1 MGRREDT
8 MRKRFLRKI
17 AAALAA
23 IMVISNLSPLAAVVS
38 AAETTADL
46 SQAGTYVFDAADL
59 EVAGAWGA
67 TVDTTDGK
75 YDVKFSKQYD
85 QLFLKIPE
93 GITADRIQSVSV
105 DADAANFSLKFCDN
119 DPSKYNE
126 LAVVYGNTTITAAD
140 IKADADVNDITVL
153 GIMNLL
159 DGEATKSIGKIS
171 FTLSAKTV
179 EQAPEETPEEA
190 AKTVVTDAAG
200 VYSFDAADLE
210 VAANWGVTVDTA
222 DGKYDVTFPK
232 QYSQIFYKFPEG
244 VTADRIKS
252 VSVDA
257 DPVEFCV
264 KLSVN
269 RDNFLAGAERFGATT
284 VTLDK
289 LADGVSLDEV
299 CIVGLMSTLDGEA
312 VKSIGKISFD
322 LSEKKAAEQPGEE
335 PAPET
340 PSEGVLAP
348 GSYVYKPQDLTRLA
362 AWDTQVVDGE
372 NGAITATFAKQYS
385 QLFFAVP
392 EDIIPARIEEVIVD
406 TDSAN
411 FSVKLCKKDGSY
423 TEVGVVYGNTKLT
436 LSNVSGD
443 IAEAEVL
450 DLMSLLD
457 GELVKTIKSVTFVIG
472 EDVVIDPNAPKKGD
486 LTLDCFKDAANG
498 NPIVTQRY
506 SADPGVMVY
515 GDTVY
520 VYSTN
525 DVYEYN
531 KKNQLGENTYS
542 KITTINCFSSKDL
555 VNWTDHGAIA
565 VAGKQNPEGPA
576 KWANNSW
583 APCAAH
589 KTIDGKEKFFLYF
602 ADNGSGI
609 GVLTSDTPYGPFV
622 DPIGRQLVSRQTP
635 TCASVEWLFDPA
647 VLVDDDGT
655 GYLYFGGGVPNGKAA
670 DPGTARVVKLGDDM
684 ISLAG
689 DPVQINPPYL
699 FEDSGIN
706 KIGNKYYYT
715 YCSNWNCADGFRSG
729 TIQAMVSD
737 NPMGPFTYQGEI
749 FANPSSFFNDGNGN
763 NHHSLFE
770 FNGKLYLAYHA
781 RALERKAVGSALGY
795 RTTQIDEVTVTDGKI
810 NAITA
815 TMKGVAQLTTVNP
828 YEVQS
833 AATIYRQKG
842 IEVLGSGNPAVT
854 VTEGDFTGVKGVNFD
869 SGVSTITMTVKASEA
884 MTIDVLAGGEK
895 GTKLGTVEVAATN
908 GEFSAFKADLAS
920 VSGVNDLYFV
930 FNGSAEVATW
940 KAEASVYT
948 LDDLKSAGGYGFEL
962 VKDATGKTIAI
973 DYKDQYQE
981 ARFAIPE
988 SVLKAGLEKVV
999 VFTEDASNLS
1009 IKTLDAS
1016 GAQIEVSYG
1025 SSELAVTKTEGLASI
1040 ALMNKG
1046 EGAQTIYVS
1055 GVKFITPEIEVP
1067 VEPET
1072 PAEEEKPSA
1081 LTGKVVLNASDLDVY
1096 YRWNASTKAENGVMK
1111 FPSNYYEYCVA
1122 LPEAINV
1129 EDIESIVV
1137 NVADQTGSL
1146 AIKVYSTAETGNGD
1160 LDNST
1165 PCHFNMTGKDS
1176 YSVPVPEEGV
1186 VAALGFMS
1194 HADDAPFEA
1203 TIKSIEITVKTKAI
1217 ILGADELS
1225 NLVNPWN
1232 ASDVKGPSINF
1243 TGRYQEYG
1251 YTFDEAIPTNSIE
1264 SVVVKVKDQGGNI
1277 CVKFY
1282 DEAGTEWYHNYGV
1295 DGNTEYTFVPEADK
1309 DIKKIAFMSMLDPEV
1324 AGNYPYGITIE
1335 SVTVNLKAGAS
1346 STNKNEEVIEFTAD
1360 TLKFV
1365 HRSDDAE
1372 EVGNTLSFSNKWDE
1386 YYLDLGKTLNMERC
1400 KSFAV
1405 KVKDQN
1411 GLVSYKFYDK
1421 DDKELIAFYQKRGN
1435 TSLSSSDDGVTRFA
1449 VMAHDDDAEYPF
1461 TITIESIKIVMD
1473 TTPVE
1478 EVEKGVE
1485 HNIVNLR
1492 DSVAETLGD
1501 DFLIGTAI
1509 SYQEFADSMEMELV
1523 TKHFNAVTLGNELKP
1538 DSILGSGNNNL
1549 QKVTLNGVTFDFPTL
1564 TYSTPERYLDFFLDW
1579 NAKNPDK
1586 QIKIRGH
1593 VLVWHSQTP
1602 TWFFREG
1609 YKSNGAYV
1617 SPDEMALR
1625 QEYYIK
1631 SVAEHFTAEDSKYK
1645 DLFYGW
1651 DVVNE
1656 AVSDSRRTYRNAS
1669 ENSEWWAVYNSNR
1682 FITDAFVFAN
1692 KYMNPAVE
1700 LYYNDYNDTS
1710 TGKVDGIE
1718 QLLRDVKATPGARID
1733 GFGMQAHYDVNSPT
1747 MDAFTNAAKRYAA
1760 IVDSVQV
1767 TELDFKGSSGP
1778 TDEKLAKRYEDVYNA
1793 IRRLREEGINFTAM
1807 TIWGVV
1813 DKHSWLQTSNSVG
1826 GAASGNARQYP
1837 LLFDNNYKA
1846 KNSFWAIVNAGEL
1859 MPEIHDV
1866 VLVKSVDKKFSA
1878 GIEYSFKKGDE
1889 LVTFVPE
1896 WTEGKLAVKVMVP
1909 DSDVTADDKVTLYVS
1924 ADGEIS
1930 TVAALATAS
1939 VKTDAGYEAVLTADV
1954 DSALIKSGKVKLDI
1968 VVEDNGKK
1976 FAFNDTRLKQDA
1988 SSDYYAKALAMA
2000 AEVVYMGTVEVDGD
2014 ASDEAWNDAT
2024 EVVLA
2029 INNGAAAE
2037 ATAKLVWDAD
2047 YLYVLATVKD
2057 AVLDATASAD
2067 HEKDSIEVFIDEN
2080 NHKTTA
2086 YEDDDKQ
2093 YRINYLNEQTFNGP
2107 KCLAE
2112 NVKSAVKTVEGGY
2125 VIEAAFKWT
2134 DIEAKEGTSLG
2145 FDIQVNDAENG
2156 ARVGTLNW
2164 ADTSGSGW
2172 ESTAGYGNIVLM
2184 EVPAAEEPEEPETPE
2199 VPETPE
2205 ETRPGNS
2212 GNSNGNGNANGAA
2225 NGNGSANSNANNG
2238 NGNVNGNNGNGN
2250 GNNGNNGNG
2259 NNGNGN
2265 NGNGNGRGNGRGN
2278 AAVETPGVVT
2288 EDPVIETPAV
2298 EEITAVEEVAA
2309 PEAETVET
2317 PAEAPAEGTVIAEEE
2332 TPLAPAITTAAPET
2346 GMGIMLKLA
2355 IAAAVVAIGGIATC
2369 LYVFKFKK

>member
-1 MGRREDT
+1 MKKKF
-8 MRKRFLRKI
+8 MRKFAAMLALVLVITSLNPLAVAVSAEELGTTGAYTLSSLTNAGGWGYTAEGDVITFEAQYKEVIYNIPETVLSSGKLTGIVIDSADAGKLAVKI
-17 AAALAA
+17 YDEAAADPTKPLQVEYRKESVSVNSSIADQAA
-23 IMVISNLSPLAAVVS
+23 KFALMSLDEGETVANINSISFVTSKATEEPAPEAPAKTVVTD
-38 AAETTADL
+38 E
-46 SQAGTYVFDAADL
+46 AGVYTFNAADL
-59 EVAGAWGA
+59 ECVTKWDT
-67 TVDTTDGK
+67 TVDTTDGTYK
-75 YDVKFSKQYD
+75 
-85 QLFLKIPE
+85 
-93 GITADRIQSVSV
+93 
-105 DADAANFSLKFCDN
+105 
-119 DPSKYNE
+119 
-126 LAVVYGNTTITAAD
+126 
-140 IKADADVNDITVL
+140 
-153 GIMNLL
+153 
-159 DGEATKSIGKIS
+159 
-171 FTLSAKTV
+171 
-179 EQAPEETPEEA
+179 
-190 AKTVVTDAAG
+190 
-200 VYSFDAADLE
+200 
-210 VAANWGVTVDTA
+210 
-222 DGKYDVTFPK
+222 VTFPK
-232 QYSQIFYKFPEG
+232 QYTQIFYKLPEG
-244 VTADRIKS
+244 VTADRINS
-252 VSVDA
+252 VTVDT
-257 DPVEFCV
+257 DVTEFCI
-264 KLSVN
+264 KLSAN
-269 RDNFLAGAERFGATT
+269 RDNFVAGAEEYGKKT
-284 VTLDK
+284 VVLK
-289 LADGVSLDEV
+289 ELKNSVSLDE
-299 CIVGLMSTLDGEA
+299 ITILGLMSTLKEGEA
-312 VKSIGKISFD
+312 VKTINNISFD
-322 LSEKKAAEQPGEE
+322 LKAKTVEEVNKGDETPEQPGDNEE
-335 PAPET
+335 PADK
-340 PSEGVLAP
+340 VLAA
-348 GSYVYKPQDLTRLA
+348 GTYKFGITDLEMLAKWDATVTEADGTITVVYS
-362 AWDTQVVDGE
+362 
-372 NGAITATFAKQYS
+372 KQYG
-385 QLFFAVP
+385 QVFFAIP
-392 EDIIPARIEEVIVD
+392 EDIDPARIEEVIVD

-423 TEVGVVYGNTKLT
+423 TEVGVVYGNTRLT

-486 LTLDCFKDAANG
+486 LTLGCFKDAANG

-737 NPMGPFTYQGEI
+737 DPMGPFTYQGEI

-869 SGVSTITMTVKASEA
+869 AGASEIAMIVKASEA
-884 MTIDVLAGGEK
+884 MTIDVYTASEA
-895 GTKLGTVEVAATN
+895 GTKIGTVNVDATEDFKTFAA
-908 GEFSAFKADLAS
+908 ELANI
-920 VSGVNDLYFV
+920 SGTTDLYFV
-930 FNGSAEVATW
+930 FNGSAEVYSW
-940 KAEASVYT
+940 KVSPAKFT
-948 LDDLKSAGGYGFEL
+948 LNNLVNAGGWGYTTETDNDGNTTVAFE
-962 VKDATGKTIAI
+962 G
-973 DYKDQYQE
+973 QYQE
-981 ARFAIPE
+981 VRYNIPE
-988 SVLKAGLEKVV
+988 SVLKSGKLVSIV
-999 VFTEDASNLS
+999 LDTEDAGK
-1009 IKTLDAS
+1009 I
-1016 GAQIEVSYG
+1016 
-1025 SSELAVTKTEGLASI
+1025 AVKIYDEAAADPNAPLQVEYRTATVNVKEDIADKAVKF
-1040 ALMNKG
+1040 ALMSLDGADTIVVKG
-1046 EGAQTIYVS
+1046 ITFVTEAPEAPV
-1055 GVKFITPEIEVP
+1055 TPEIP
-1067 VEPET
+1067 VEP
-1072 PAEEEKPSA
+1072 EKPSA
-1081 LTGKVVLNASDLDVY
+1081 LTGTVVYKAEDLEFY
-1096 YRWNASTKAENGVMK
+1096 YRWNGSVKAENGVMN

-1122 LPEAINV
+1122 LPEAISV
-1129 EDIESIVV
+1129 EDIEDIVV
-1137 NVADQTGSL
+1137 NVENQTGSL
-1146 AIKVYSTAETGNGD
+1146 AIKVYNTSETGNGD
-1160 LDNST
+1160 LDSST

-1203 TIKSIEITVKTKAI
+1203 TIKSIEITVKQKAI
-1217 ILGADELS
+1217 VLGADELS

-1309 DIKKIAFMSMLDPEV
+1309 DIKKIAFMSMLDPNVE
-1324 AGNYPYGITIE
+1324 GNYPYGITIE

-1372 EVGNTLSFSNKWDE
+1372 EVGNTLSFSQKWDE
-1386 YYLDLGKTLNMERC
+1386 YYLDLGKELEMERC
-1400 KSFAV
+1400 KSFAI

-1411 GLVSYKFYDK
+1411 GTVSYKLYDK
-1421 DDKELIAFYQKRGN
+1421 DDKEVQAFYEKRGN
-1435 TSLSSSDDGVTRFA
+1435 TSLTPTCDTATRFA
-1449 VMAHDDDAEYPF
+1449 VMAHDDDADYPF
-1461 TITIESIKIVMD
+1461 TITIESVRIVMD
-1473 TTPVE
+1473 TSEHEV
-1478 EVEKGVE
+1478 VEKGVE
-1485 HNIVNLR
+1485 YDIVNLR
-1492 DSVAETLGD
+1492 DAVANTMGD
-1501 DFLIGTAI
+1501 DFLIGTAL
-1509 SYQEFADSMEMELV
+1509 SYDEFGDANDIALA
-1523 TKHFNAVTLGNELKP
+1523 TKHFNAITLGNELKP
-1538 DSILGSGNNNL
+1538 DSILGRGYENI
-1549 QKVTLNGVTFDFPTL
+1549 QQVTFNGQTFDFPTL
-1564 TYSTPERYLDFFLDW
+1564 NYSNPENRLDIILKW
-1579 NAKNPDK
+1579 NEEHPDK
-1586 QIKIRGH
+1586 QIKVRGH
-1593 VLVWHSQTP
+1593 VLVWHSQMP

-1609 YKSNGAYV
+1609 YSSNGARV
-1617 SPDEMALR
+1617 SKELMNLR
-1625 QEYYIK
+1625 LEYYIK
-1631 SVAEHFTAEDSKYK
+1631 SVCEHFTAEDSKYHG
-1645 DLFYGW
+1645 LFYGW

-1656 AVSDSRRTYRNAS
+1656 AVSDGGGYRKDFNGATTD
-1669 ENSEWWAVYNSNR
+1669 WWAIYGSNE
-1682 FITDAFVFAN
+1682 FINNAFVYAN
-1692 KYMNPAVE
+1692 RYMDPDVE
-1700 LYYNDYNDTS
+1700 LYYNDYNDTQ
-1710 TGKVDGIE
+1710 TGKIGSIE

-1733 GFGMQAHYDVNSPT
+1733 GFGMQAHYDVNNPSEQVF
-1747 MDAFTNAAKRYAA
+1747 MDAARRYAA
-1760 IVDSVQV
+1760 IVPSVQV
-1767 TELDFKGSSGP
+1767 TELDFKGSTSS
-1778 TDEKLAKRYEDVYNA
+1778 TDQKLADSYEKIYTA

-1807 TIWGVV
+1807 TIWGVT
-1813 DKHSWLQTSNSVG
+1813 DKHSWLQSQNNVG
-1826 GAASGNARQYP
+1826 GGSTSNARQYP

-1909 DSDVTADDKVTLYVS
+1909 DNDVNADDKVTLYVS

-1930 TVAALATAS
+1930 TVTALATAS

-1954 DSALIKSGKVKLDI
+1954 DSTLIKSGKVKMDI

-1976 FAFNDTRLKQDA
+1976 YAFNDTRLKQDE

-2014 ASDEAWNDAT
+2014 ASDEAWKDAT

-2080 NHKTTA
+2080 NHKTTT

-2093 YRINYLNEQTFNGP
+2093 YRINYLNEQSFNGP

-2112 NVKSAVKTVEGGY
+2112 NVKSVVKEVEGGY
-2125 VIEAAFKWT
+2125 VVEAAFKWT
-2134 DIEAKEGTSLG
+2134 DIEAKEGTSIG

-2156 ARVGTLNW
+2156 ARIGTLNW
-2164 ADTSGSGW
+2164 ADSTGSGW

-2184 EVPAAEEPEEPETPE
+2184 EEAVAEEPEDPSVNPGHNPSVNPGHNEDANPGHNQDANPGHNAEANPGHNPEAN
-2199 VPETPE
+2199 
-2205 ETRPGNS
+2205 PG
-2212 GNSNGNGNANGAA
+2212 
-2225 NGNGSANSNANNG
+2225 
-2238 NGNVNGNNGNGN
+2238 NGNGN
-2250 GNNGNNGNG
+2250 GRG
-2259 NNGNGN
+2259 

-2278 AAVETPGVVT
+2278 AVVETPGVVT
-2288 EDPVIETPAV
+2288 ADPVIETPAV
-2298 EEITAVEEVAA
+2298 AEPEVVEEVVA
-2309 PEAETVET
+2309 PAPETVE
-2317 PAEAPAEGTVIAEEE
+2317 AVETVIAEEE
-2332 TPLAPAITTAAPET
+2332 TPLAPAAPET
-2346 GMGIMLKLA
+2346 TKSTGLVLVLA
-2355 IAAAVVAIGGIATC
+2355 IAAAIVALGGIGTA
-2369 LYVFKFKK
+2369 LYTFKVKK